1 MIFMLMAEL
10 FSIPLHFAPKT
21 GTSPPA
27 TPSLGRPR
35 VFSLLLLPRGI
46 RMLPARHC
54 GAHPAASQ
62 LMDLFPSRR
71 IHHFACLLADLLW
84 RWQWGLWV

>member
-1 MIFMLMAEL
+1 MAEL
-10 FSIPLHFAPKT
+10 FSIALHFAPDRCL
-21 GTSPPA
+21 SHLPP
-27 TPSLGRPR
+27 PSRGRPC
-35 VFSLLLLPRGI
+35 VLSLPLLPRGI

-71 IHHFACLLADLLW
+71 IHHFACPLADLLW